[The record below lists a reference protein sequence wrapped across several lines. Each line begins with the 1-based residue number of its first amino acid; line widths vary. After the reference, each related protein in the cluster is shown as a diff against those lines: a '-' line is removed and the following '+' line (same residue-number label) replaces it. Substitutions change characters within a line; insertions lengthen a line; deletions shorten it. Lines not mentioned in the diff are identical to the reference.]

1 MVVVVVVVKMV
12 NRTRQASTIGMLLV
26 LLTVPW
32 VAGRFG
38 TAMAGHTSASG
49 SPDPSP
55 GRSPGPPTL
64 LPPAFGGPSS
74 PEDETVAPAILS
86 QLLAY
91 DVGEGDDD
99 GGGGGGGGGG
109 EQGTEGTAD
118 EESVVAEDRTFVEQG
133 GTGEEEKPEQ
143 DQEQEYGREDDQ
155 LLDFDQEEA
164 DRLAEEE
171 VEVEE
176 EHGHGGGGEHQGRFD
191 FPGDNPCASA
201 ILDYLESSGG
211 EGPGAIR
218 RGSPEDGTD
227 LHIDVRHEL
236 FDTQTGIVPGLLY
249 QVEVWRSS
257 TAEIRDFYIESIKGQ
272 AGQGGHGFRSAEV
285 PIGRFDIV
293 SEGSYKRAADYHRP
307 LLDDDASDDED
318 EDDDD
323 DDTPD
328 SIPRST
334 WIEDMELDWLQH
346 GHHNGNGKAPARS
359 HHGRL
364 VFGEP
369 EVALDREVVEEGD
382 EGSDEESE
390 ATVGRQRQK
399 RLWRLRRDHLRRRR
413 RILKRT
419 MVGVGQRAPSAC
431 PDNVWRQ
438 NFMVDERMV
447 ANWSVP
453 LVPQRIV
460 HDGTPL
466 TSSSNRTASQ
476 RQSLQQEH
484 QQQLQQGTLLF
495 FRVLYRTMTSYAV
508 YELIYT
514 VVLLQECHLFLRQ
527 SHGLLSSSRLPL
539 GYQDCRVTFPMRP
552 SPAGS
557 PGRADEPPGLV
568 VQLDRLNTPCRNGGY
583 LQFVPAA
590 RVLSPASGGTSGTVS
605 SSEPDGL
612 PRPIS
617 LCGKLEELA
626 PEERS
631 FHFQNHSNT
640 TLRVHNQPL
649 FSFHYRLV
657 DYCYNVTLRDR
668 DATVRLRP
676 SAAAALDCYFRI
688 HLPYGYRVALQL
700 LTNASVSSVGGNE
713 DDVRHEPITLTPLAE
728 AASGAAESTTEV
740 AGFHCPDPGGGGG
753 GGGGLLVELYEA
765 GFRRW
770 VRCITG
776 NTSTPITRYMLLST
790 GNHIAIK
797 VSKHP
802 STMVG
807 NATVTTTTTTTVAPS
822 LVIEYQAHPVAV
834 LTSRCAFGWL
844 AIEQLCIAAIER
856 RLPWQAAEAECN
868 RLGGHLL
875 SIRSSDDQQLIDQL
889 LLHSPG
895 YKDSNAYWIGA
906 ADLITEG
913 DFRWNDK
920 FPFGY
925 TNWFPGWAHQEHY
938 NRQPND
944 DGLSGQ
950 DCVEIRRHFQGA
962 ATGGGPSPIG
972 SGSADTL
979 TSSYMWNDRSCDA
992 HNYFLCERR
1001 IEQEPVERL
1010 VNEAECNV
1018 TVTLSAERSK
1028 ATVWSPGF
1036 PQLYPDSVDCYT
1048 FILAPPGY
1056 RVVLD
1061 FEEMVLENEPFC
1073 SYDFLQ
1079 LVEPPDSRTAGL
1091 IKSTGTVQFRSRNS
1105 RHSGRYSMQQQQQ
1118 QQQQRRKTKVT
1129 SQGPRGHSNSAGGG
1143 TQVDYQH
1150 RIHFNVSNVEVLQPN
1165 DGRYASSVPLPEP
1178 ALGTPRRICGDWSS
1192 KLKLLRYV
1200 TRGPALGLRF
1210 VSDYSNNFGG
1220 YKAKISMEN
1229 VTSECQDERIKAY
1242 NNSCYLIISYPEVD
1256 WTTAQQICRGIGA
1269 QLASIS
1275 TTDEQRFITL
1285 NIRNSPDYTPRSLY
1299 WVGGEL
1305 TANGNL
1311 EWADGAK
1318 LKFEGWLPGQ
1328 RPEQNKALKMPAC
1341 LGLQWKVSPTPMISS
1356 GLHWTAQRC
1365 GAIGGYVC
1373 KKPRPTLDEH
1383 TVRNQTQTG
1392 TEGRL
1397 LSPVYPNPYPAQT
1410 DYWVRLVAP
1419 LGSRI
1424 IIQFQRLDL
1433 EQQDE
1438 CLYDYISIQSQPV
1451 LGANRSSGEQVAGLR
1466 GRYRRPVHFI
1476 NPGSEIPGSVGGV
1489 RIAIAVDIDDSSAMG
1504 AATPVTAPVTS
1515 SARSGSLLEPARDEA
1530 GPSFQPY
1537 VRWCGTH
1544 DSNMSRFDYI
1554 SAGNEAFVRF
1564 HSDFSINGAGFSATW
1579 SAVDVSGC
1587 PLQTITSR
1595 EGTIRNPN
1603 YPYFLLDHLDCTY
1616 VIQAPYG
1623 RRVWLEF
1630 VRADL
1635 AAEAVLLVDIGDGPF
1650 EPFGDESHVNDGV
1663 FVSNGERLVVRLQ
1676 TGATPRGKGF
1686 HANFKT
1692 LASINEQRFIT
1703 LANRTTGTLYSL
1715 NFPQPLPYDV
1725 DYTQHLIAPLG
1736 EVILLELYGVGF
1748 SQYGCRDT
1756 GFIEIYDNYTDSNG
1770 TLWHLCEHAPSLVVA
1785 AGAAAPNDPPNPPV
1799 HTSGGGARL
1808 WQHGEPRAAPIY
1820 ITSYMNTLH
1829 IRQRNANG
1837 TGIRLNATIR
1847 LQADAGYK
1855 MKLIANEDE
1864 WVESCRPNPC
1874 QYGGKCIA
1882 TPLAGHQRRGICEC
1896 YGHFTGR
1903 FCGLNICELEP
1914 CLFGKCELTASSFK
1928 CNCQPGYLGQR
1939 CDQKQKPCAE
1949 NPCESRGECFEKNGG
1964 FYCRCHAWW
1973 EGPRCERRMMHIP
1986 YKPLSERM
1994 LQEPFWLGLI
2004 TVFVVLA
2011 VIGLVWCAKR
2021 HFPEK
2026 IEKLLADETQR
2037 NRPATFPPHHLNTA
2051 LREQLQA
2058 TAAGTVCS
2066 SNATT
2071 PASHR
2076 TIFGRLGIRK
2086 PSILSLSSPQQVG
2099 GATARTFSLDD
2110 LLRPPPRR
2118 TPSPRKKRNNS
2129 TPTKKNVNEK
2139 KQILQQL
2146 VSPAQNAATKV
2157 SLGELIQLSEHR
2169 LKANY
2174 GEAGEPHGST
2184 KETTFSDHSL
2194 SVASMV
2200 RQISD
2205 PKLEKKVTFA
2215 RLLSKVSAEMSSGS
2229 EDLANG
2235 TKHSSALSLPNE
2247 VPQRAN
2253 SVPPS
2258 PCTNET
2264 RSPHSTSSNQGSD
2277 SLSSSELALHDF
2289 GLRASNRQ
2297 RSRAKVSSADS
2308 ILAMFK
2314 SFAASS
2320 GPLGALPSSIVISPS
2335 STPTASSPQ
2344 DDVPGDDDSSTSS
2357 NQTPVSYS
2365 SGAGGAGGGGGGA
2378 AAGVGPNDS
2387 PVFYRQ
2393 STIEVPVLDALS
2405 AHKSSSGSGSGHGL
2419 PQSSSS
2425 GSNSSGSGSGS
2436 GSGGSSGSCGSAGV
2450 QLPTILLEI
2459 PSNGINNKCL
2469 SPIREMPTPI
2479 PSPALTPIMPRPQR
2493 MRTPQSIH
2501 DESMSVTFN
2510 SSYGEYHKPHHISIE
2525 IRPPPPESSACE
2537 SAASNPYAIP
2547 SAGPVV
2553 SIDVHPPTPEHRSPE
2568 RPRDLIIPELI
2579 VQHPSPTRE
2588 RTRVVMFPGSPPPQ
2602 RALSH
2607 ATTDLY
2613 DASPASAA
2621 ADSAT
2626 TSDQSTFLPLLPKR
2640 DRFLKQWEKPSSLDL
2655 PFEPPIITITSNS
2668 SDLMSSDADLQSPGP
2683 SAASMAAAAAAAGH
2697 RSYLGPPGTSAGGSG
2712 GGGNSMCYLSPFS
2725 MCGRGDRAPSESN
2738 LSSSGY
2744 SSMASPGPS
2753 RCGSSNPLFPSNESD
2768 DPGTGPAG
2776 SSYAGFHSLLSR
2788 SRQAAAGAT
2797 GSSSSSTSQR
2807 RKSEN
2812 IGLGGSA
2819 AGGSQ
2824 SAATVCAAADCGY
2837 LGHQSFR
2844 RRSDSETDEPL
2855 LESNDEGIGTDHLD
2869 EKIEEGEIRSAKELE
2884 LYLGK
2889 ELIQIGQDLL
2899 AGQDHHQQQ
2908 QQQQQHQFLTMAQL
2922 QLPSIVIQSETGCDK
2937 PSPVSSR
2944 SESPL
2949 SERNASLDRF
2959 STAFYGRKDQQLP
2972 FTDSDG
2978 LYDFPSSDGKGSCTG
2993 TATSTGGGGGGGGSG
3008 GGGGGGCGTVT
3019 LAHRKCAAGRRKER
3033 RGVVRSSS
3041 MLSPSKSTSSTPLL
3055 ELSRDRTV
3063 SSGAPQQLGVAG
3075 PTVARKS
3082 PKRRQQRTAP
3092 VASSSSST
3100 ESLTSMREYVLRPTA
3115 KAGQTSIQQA
3125 ITVTSYLV
3133 PTRDSGDDTDEL
3145 RSSLQHT
3152 IQDISS
3158 QILPK
3163 ASAAEDVPRAP
3174 AVRKIRRLKAIG
3186 NQIRFLRRLER
3197 SIHRKEQQEPSDE
3210 ESCCN
3215 GGTGTKLAEGLA
3227 GTTSPLIKFKQSQI
3241 DEEDEPDEEEEE
3253 EGKGPGAGYCISVP
3267 SKSLCLP
3274 STSGGLV
3281 TGPVRPHSKISR
3293 QRRIPSHD
3301 CHSGAKP
3308 WSEAE
3313 RKLLEHDVE
3322 NSD

>member
-1 MVVVVVVVKMV
+1 
-12 NRTRQASTIGMLLV
+12 
-26 LLTVPW
+26 
-32 VAGRFG
+32 
-38 TAMAGHTSASG
+38 
-49 SPDPSP
+49 
-55 GRSPGPPTL
+55 
-64 LPPAFGGPSS
+64 
-74 PEDETVAPAILS
+74 
-86 QLLAY
+86 
-91 DVGEGDDD
+91 
-99 GGGGGGGGGG
+99 
-109 EQGTEGTAD
+109 
-118 EESVVAEDRTFVEQG
+118 
-133 GTGEEEKPEQ
+133 
-143 DQEQEYGREDDQ
+143 
-155 LLDFDQEEA
+155 
-164 DRLAEEE
+164 
-171 VEVEE
+171 
-176 EHGHGGGGEHQGRFD
+176 
-191 FPGDNPCASA
+191 
-201 ILDYLESSGG
+201 
-211 EGPGAIR
+211 
-218 RGSPEDGTD
+218 
-227 LHIDVRHEL
+227 
-236 FDTQTGIVPGLLY
+236 
-249 QVEVWRSS
+249 
-257 TAEIRDFYIESIKGQ
+257 
-272 AGQGGHGFRSAEV
+272 
-285 PIGRFDIV
+285 
-293 SEGSYKRAADYHRP
+293 
-307 LLDDDASDDED
+307 
-318 EDDDD
+318 
-323 DDTPD
+323 
-328 SIPRST
+328 
-334 WIEDMELDWLQH
+334 
-346 GHHNGNGKAPARS
+346 
-359 HHGRL
+359 
-364 VFGEP
+364 
-369 EVALDREVVEEGD
+369 
-382 EGSDEESE
+382 
-390 ATVGRQRQK
+390 
-399 RLWRLRRDHLRRRR
+399 
-413 RILKRT
+413 
-419 MVGVGQRAPSAC
+419 
-431 PDNVWRQ
+431 
-438 NFMVDERMV
+438 
-447 ANWSVP
+447 
-453 LVPQRIV
+453 
-460 HDGTPL
+460 
-466 TSSSNRTASQ
+466 
-476 RQSLQQEH
+476 
-484 QQQLQQGTLLF
+484 
-495 FRVLYRTMTSYAV
+495 
-508 YELIYT
+508 
-514 VVLLQECHLFLRQ
+514 
-527 SHGLLSSSRLPL
+527 
-539 GYQDCRVTFPMRP
+539 
-552 SPAGS
+552 
-557 PGRADEPPGLV
+557 
-568 VQLDRLNTPCRNGGY
+568 
-583 LQFVPAA
+583 
-590 RVLSPASGGTSGTVS
+590 
-605 SSEPDGL
+605 
-612 PRPIS
+612 
-617 LCGKLEELA
+617 
-626 PEERS
+626 
-631 FHFQNHSNT
+631 
-640 TLRVHNQPL
+640 
-649 FSFHYRLV
+649 
-657 DYCYNVTLRDR
+657 
-668 DATVRLRP
+668 
-676 SAAAALDCYFRI
+676 
-688 HLPYGYRVALQL
+688 
-700 LTNASVSSVGGNE
+700 
-713 DDVRHEPITLTPLAE
+713 
-728 AASGAAESTTEV
+728 
-740 AGFHCPDPGGGGG
+740 
-753 GGGGLLVELYEA
+753 
-765 GFRRW
+765 
-770 VRCITG
+770 
-776 NTSTPITRYMLLST
+776 
-790 GNHIAIK
+790 
-797 VSKHP
+797 
-802 STMVG
+802 
-807 NATVTTTTTTTVAPS
+807 
-822 LVIEYQAHPVAV
+822 
-834 LTSRCAFGWL
+834 
-844 AIEQLCIAAIER
+844 
-856 RLPWQAAEAECN
+856 
-868 RLGGHLL
+868 
-875 SIRSSDDQQLIDQL
+875 
-889 LLHSPG
+889 
-895 YKDSNAYWIGA
+895 
-906 ADLITEG
+906 
-913 DFRWNDK
+913 
-920 FPFGY
+920 
-925 TNWFPGWAHQEHY
+925 
-938 NRQPND
+938 
-944 DGLSGQ
+944 
-950 DCVEIRRHFQGA
+950 
-962 ATGGGPSPIG
+962 
-972 SGSADTL
+972 
-979 TSSYMWNDRSCDA
+979 MWNDRSCDA
-992 HNYFLCERR
+992 HNYFLCERMV
-1001 IEQEPVERL
+1001 EKEPVERL
-1010 VNEAECNV
+1010 VNEAECNA

-1079 LVEPPDSRTAGL
+1079 LVEPENSRAGL
-1091 IKSTGTVQFRSRNS
+1091 GKSTGTVQFRSRNS
-1105 RHSGRYSMQQQQQ
+1105 RHSGRYSMLQQPQQQQH
-1118 QQQQRRKTKVT
+1118 RRKGGIGRSSALTTVAA
-1129 SQGPRGHSNSAGGG
+1129 SQQGPTGHRGTTGHSTTS
-1143 TQVDYQH
+1143 TDYHH

-1165 DGRYASSVPLPEP
+1165 DGRYASSIPLPEP
-1178 ALGTPRRICGDWSS
+1178 PTLGSAPRRICGDWSS

-1229 VTSECQDERIKAY
+1229 DTYI
-1242 NNSCYLIISYPEVD
+1242 
-1256 WTTAQQICRGIGA
+1256 
-1269 QLASIS
+1269 
-1275 TTDEQRFITL
+1275 FITL

-1299 WVGGEL
+1299 WVGGEM
-1305 TANGNL
+1305 TATGNL
-1311 EWADGAK
+1311 EWTDGAK

-1383 TVRNQTQTG
+1383 TVRNQTQSG

-1397 LSPVYPNPYPAQT
+1397 LSPAYPNPYPAQT

-1419 LGSRI
+1419 ERHRI

-1433 EQQDE
+1433 EQQEE
-1438 CLYDYISIQSQPV
+1438 CLYDYISIQNYPPLPGDHPARFDDQRNSNETYHGRQ
-1451 LGANRSSGEQVAGLR
+1451 AAAWLR
-1466 GRYRRPVHFI
+1466 GRLHHRPVRFI
-1476 NPGSEIPGSVGGV
+1476 NPGSEHGASVGV
-1489 RIAIAVDIDDSSAMG
+1489 RIATDVDGGDSAAAAVTAASSA
-1504 AATPVTAPVTS
+1504 AATS
-1515 SARSGSLLEPARDEA
+1515 SSSSSSSSLPDSGA
-1530 GPSFQPY
+1530 GDVNPSFQPY

-1544 DSNMSRFDYI
+1544 DSNMSRFDFI

-1595 EGTIRNPN
+1595 EGAIRNPN
-1603 YPYFLLDHLDCTY
+1603 YPYFLLDRLDCTY

-1635 AAEAVLLVDIGDGPF
+1635 AAEATLLVDIGDGPF
-1650 EPFGDESHVNDGV
+1650 EPFGDASHVNDGV
-1663 FVSNGERLVVRLQ
+1663 FVSNGERLVVRIQ
-1676 TGATPRGKGF
+1676 TGAAPRGKGF

-1692 LASINEQRFIT
+1692 LASINEQRFIA

-1748 SQYGCRDT
+1748 SQHGCRDT

-1770 TLWHLCEHAPSLVVA
+1770 TLWHLCEHQLSAEPSA
-1785 AGAAAPNDPPNPPV
+1785 FAAAVSAASELSNGPAV
-1799 HTSGGGARL
+1799 AKITQHTGGGGGAHI
-1808 WQHGEPRAAPIY
+1808 WQHGGEVRAAPIY

-1829 IRQRNANG
+1829 IRQRNTNG

-1864 WVESCRPNPC
+1864 WVESCWPNPC

-1882 TPLAGHQRRGICEC
+1882 TPDVVGGVRRGICEC

-2037 NRPATFPPHHLNTA
+2037 
-2051 LREQLQA
+2051 
-2058 TAAGTVCS
+2058 
-2066 SNATT
+2066 
-2071 PASHR
+2071 
-2076 TIFGRLGIRK
+2076 
-2086 PSILSLSSPQQVG
+2086 
-2099 GATARTFSLDD
+2099 
-2110 LLRPPPRR
+2110 

-2157 SLGELIQLSEHR
+2157 STVAPTTTFPPHHLNTALREQLQATAGTVCSSNATTPASHRTIFGRLGIRKPSILSLSSPQQQVSLGELIQLSEHR
-2169 LKANY
+2169 LKTNY

-2184 KETTFSDHSL
+2184 TKETNFSDHSL

-2297 RSRAKVSSADS
+2297 RSRGKVSSADS

-2365 SGAGGAGGGGGGA
+2365 SGAAAAA
-2378 AAGVGPNDS
+2378 AAGAGAGPSDS

-2405 AHKSSSGSGSGHGL
+2405 AHKAGTVSGSHGL
-2419 PQSSSS
+2419 SQSSSS
-2425 GSNSSGSGSGS
+2425 GSNSSGSGGGGGGAGGSGSGS
-2436 GSGGSSGSCGSAGV
+2436 GSGGNSSGNSSGSCCGSAGM

-2525 IRPPPPESSACE
+2525 IRPPPPPPESSECE
-2537 SAASNPYAIP
+2537 RESVASNVVALP
-2547 SAGPVV
+2547 SVGPVV
-2553 SIDVHPPTPEHRSPE
+2553 SIDVHPPTPERRSPE

-2602 RALSH
+2602 RATRSFYSH
-2607 ATTDLY
+2607 ASGDLY
-2613 DASPASAA
+2613 YDAQPTPDSSAIEPA
-2621 ADSAT
+2621 
-2626 TSDQSTFLPLLPKR
+2626 FLPLLPKR

-2668 SDLMSSDADLQSPGP
+2668 SEVMSSDADLQSPGP
-2683 SAASMAAAAAAAGH
+2683 SGAAAAAAAAAGH
-2697 RSYLGPPGTSAGGSG
+2697 RTGYLGPPGASAGGSG
-2712 GGGNSMCYLSPFS
+2712 GGGGGGTMCYLSPFS

-2753 RCGSSNPLFPSNESD
+2753 RCGSSNPLFPANESD
-2768 DPGTGPAG
+2768 DPGSGPAG
-2776 SSYAGFHSLLSR
+2776 PSYAGFHSLLSSR
-2788 SRQAAAGAT
+2788 RQAAAAGST
-2797 GSSSSSTSQR
+2797 GSTSSTSQR

-2819 AGGSQ
+2819 AGTGGGGAGSTSGNQ
-2824 SAATVCAAADCGY
+2824 SSMVAGVGTDSCGGY
-2837 LGHQSFR
+2837 RAGQQSFR
-2844 RRSDSETDEPL
+2844 RRSDSETLSDEPL

-2899 AGQDHHQQQ
+2899 AQDQQHHHHHHHQQQ
-2908 QQQQQHQFLTMAQL
+2908 QQQQQQLLSMAQL

-2959 STAFYGRKDQQLP
+2959 SAAFYGRKDQQLP

-2993 TATSTGGGGGGGGSG
+2993 TGTSTGLGGGSG
-3008 GGGGGGCGTVT
+3008 VAVT
-3019 LAHRKCAAGRRKER
+3019 LTHRKCAVGRRKER
-3033 RGVVRSSS
+3033 RGIVRSSS
-3041 MLSPSKSTSSTPLL
+3041 MLSPSKATPSGQLVDYP
-3055 ELSRDRTV
+3055 SQQHFHCHAYGG
-3063 SSGAPQQLGVAG
+3063 SGAGTQQLGVSV
-3075 PTVARKS
+3075 TRKS

-3100 ESLTSMREYVLRPTA
+3100 ESLTSMREYALRPTTKGTYA
-3115 KAGQTSIQQA
+3115 NATQRVLAPPPLTPPTSPSPLSLLLISAPGQTSGSSTTGAQQVTTT
-3125 ITVTSYLV
+3125 TVVSYLAQS
-3133 PTRDSGDDTDEL
+3133 RDSGDDTDE
-3145 RSSLQHT
+3145 
-3152 IQDISS
+3152 
-3158 QILPK
+3158 
-3163 ASAAEDVPRAP
+3163 E
-3174 AVRKIRRLKAIG
+3174 
-3186 NQIRFLRRLER
+3186 
-3197 SIHRKEQQEPSDE
+3197 QEPSDE
-3210 ESCCN
+3210 EGCFN
-3215 GGTGTKLAEGLA
+3215 GGTGTKLEGLA
-3227 GTTSPLIKFKQSQI
+3227 TATTSPLIKFKQSQI

-3253 EGKGPGAGYCISVP
+3253 EEEDKEEREEELKHRTGTGYCIGVP
-3267 SKSLCLP
+3267 NKTLCLP
-3274 STSGGLV
+3274 STSGGLA
-3281 TGPVRPHSKISR
+3281 TGPARPHSKISR

-3301 CHSGAKP
+3301 CHSSIKP